1 MRQDLQL
8 KCLLGFAKKK
18 VFVKIAIKVL
28 VRIYNSSVYDS
39 IATVGEIQVWWRA
52 DFQSGSRVLKKLL

>member
-8 KCLLGFAKKK
+8 KCLLGFAKK

-28 VRIYNSSVYDS
+28 VRIYNSIVYQDFQ
-39 IATVGEIQVWWRA
+39 IKCCQDLQKFDEVGE
-52 DFQSGSRVLKKLL
+52 K